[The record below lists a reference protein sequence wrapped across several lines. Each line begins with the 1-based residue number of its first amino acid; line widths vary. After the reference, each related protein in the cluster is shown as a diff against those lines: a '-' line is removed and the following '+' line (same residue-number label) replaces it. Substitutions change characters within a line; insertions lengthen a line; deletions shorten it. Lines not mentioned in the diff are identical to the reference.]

1 MLTGVETV
9 LEYDKIK
16 VLLKKY
22 TASQL
27 GAARVEALMPS
38 DDVTT
43 VRQQQKLCS
52 EAKTFHQFHGGIPLG
67 GLKHIGSSLRHA
79 AKVGSILD
87 AEELID
93 IGKVARIPSDIHRAF
108 AKRNRDDFP
117 HLCSIIDAL
126 PTFPALVEAIAD
138 CISPDAEILDRASP
152 TLRAIRRKLSSLRQN
167 IHEKLEAML
176 RSPDYLKSVQEPVIT
191 SRNNRY
197 VLPIKQEARTFFR
210 GVVQGQSTSG
220 ATFFMEPLAIV
231 EMNNALHE
239 AAEAEHRE
247 IRRILLELA
256 DVVRENLEEL
266 EYALELLAELDFLNA
281 KARFSLAL
289 NAVEPVLNTDGVVK
303 LVDARHPL
311 LEFHLKKATPPPN
324 GQGGKPTPVRVV
336 QGGEGQALALRV
348 GGKPTPV
355 RVVPTNI
362 HIGKSF
368 KTLVITGPNTGGK
381 TVVLKTVGLL
391 ALMAQSGLHI
401 PAAHGSQTAIFHQIF
416 ADIGDE
422 QGIEQN
428 LSTFS
433 SHITKIAAMLDR
445 LADADDTHSLVLLDE
460 IGAGTD
466 PSEGTALSMALLD
479 WLAQHEV
486 NTIVTTHYG
495 ALKAYAHAQPQM
507 ENASMEFDWTT
518 LRPTYRVQVGVP
530 GSSNAIKIAAQ
541 LGIRAEVLDEAQTH
555 LGNNNVAVE
564 ELLVELQQQKD
575 DLETE
580 RVRLQEKI
588 RDAEKTTQK
597 HEQLVQ
603 NFETERKILKEKAET
618 EAMDIVSNA
627 RRTVEKL
634 IADIR
639 RENASKASIQQAFSQ
654 IETAKKQLKP
664 KPKPQRK
671 KRQNFATPKVSVG
684 DKVRIKKLNRFGEV
698 TSIAPKSS
706 SPLKIVVGNMHIQVA
721 YAEID
726 QVQPKS
732 QVANISASVLDI
744 QHDKASTVQSELN
757 IRGMLVHEALD
768 ITDKY
773 LDDAYLANMST
784 ARILHGKG
792 TGALR
797 NAVHEELR
805 HNPRVTKYQFAPQ
818 SQGGEGVTVVT
829 FKD

>member
-1 MLTGVETV
+1 
-9 LEYDKIK
+9 
-16 VLLKKY
+16 
-22 TASQL
+22 
-27 GAARVEALMPS
+27 
-38 DDVTT
+38 
-43 VRQQQKLCS
+43 
-52 EAKTFHQFHGGIPLG
+52 
-67 GLKHIGSSLRHA
+67 
-79 AKVGSILD
+79 
-87 AEELID
+87 
-93 IGKVARIPSDIHRAF
+93 
-108 AKRNRDDFP
+108 
-117 HLCSIIDAL
+117 
-126 PTFPALVEAIAD
+126 
-138 CISPDAEILDRASP
+138 
-152 TLRAIRRKLSSLRQN
+152 
-167 IHEKLEAML
+167 ML
-176 RSPDYLKSVQEPVIT
+176 RSPDYLKSIQEPVIT

-197 VLPIKQEARTFFR
+197 VLPIKQEARAFFR

-239 AAEAEHRE
+239 ASEAEHRE
-247 IRRILLELA
+247 IRRILLELT
-256 DVVRENLEEL
+256 DVVRENLSEL
-266 EYALELLAELDFLNA
+266 EFALELLAELDFLNA

-289 NAVEPVLNTDGVVK
+289 NAVEPMLNTDGIVK
-303 LVDARHPL
+303 LIQARHPL
-311 LEFHLKKATPPPN
+311 LEFHLKKATPPPGN
-324 GQGGKPTPVRVV
+324 PTP
-336 QGGEGQALALRV
+336 A
-348 GGKPTPV
+348 

-381 TVVLKTVGLL
+381 TVVLKTIGLL

-433 SHITKIAAMLDR
+433 SHITKIAAMLAQ
-445 LADADDTHSLVLLDE
+445 LADADETHSLVLLDE

-466 PSEGTALSMALLD
+466 PGEGTALSMALLD
-479 WLAQHEV
+479 WLAQHQA

-530 GSSNAIKIAAQ
+530 GSSNALKIAAQ
-541 LGIRAEVLDEAQTH
+541 LGIPAEVLDEAQTH
-555 LGNNNVAVE
+555 LGNNTVAVE

-575 DLETE
+575 ALETE
-580 RVRLQEKI
+580 RILLEKKI
-588 RDAEKTTQK
+588 REAEKTTQK
-597 HEQLVQ
+597 HERLVQ
-603 NFETERKILKEKAET
+603 NFETERKTRKEKAET
-618 EAMDIVSNA
+618 EAMDIVANA

-639 RENASKASIQQAFSQ
+639 RENASKASIQKAFSQ

-664 KPKPQRK
+664 SPPVKKQPKRI
-671 KRQNFATPKVSVG
+671 TPKVAIG
-684 DKVRIKKLNRFGEV
+684 DKVRVKKLNRFGEV

-706 SPLKIVVGNMHIQVA
+706 SPLKIVVGNMHIQAA
-721 YAEID
+721 YSEID
-726 QVQPKS
+726 EVQPKS
-732 QVANISASVLDI
+732 QVANISTSVLDI
-744 QHDKASTVQSELN
+744 QHQKANTIQSELN
-757 IRGMLVHEALD
+757 IRGLLVHEALD

-773 LDDAYLANMST
+773 LDDAYLAGMPT

-797 NAVHEELR
+797 NAVHQELR
-805 HNPRVTKYQFAPQ
+805 DNPRVTKYQFAPQ

>member
-1 MLTGVETV
+1 MLTGVESV

-27 GAARVEALMPS
+27 GSARVEALMPS
-38 DDVTT
+38 DDAAT
-43 VRQQQKLCS
+43 VQQQQKLCS
-52 EAKTFHQFHGGIPLG
+52 EAKTFHQLHGGVPLG
-67 GLKHIGSSLRHA
+67 GLKHIGNSLRHA
-79 AKVGSILD
+79 AKAGSILD
-87 AEELID
+87 AEELLD

-108 AKRNRDDFP
+108 AKRNPDDFP
-117 HLCSIIDAL
+117 HLFSIVGAL

-138 CISPDAEILDRASP
+138 CLSPDGEILDRASP
-152 TLRAIRRKLSSLRQN
+152 KLRAIRRKLASLRQN
-167 IHEKLEAML
+167 VHEKLEAML
-176 RSPDYLKSVQEPVIT
+176 RSPDYLKSIQEPVIT

-197 VLPIKQEARTFFR
+197 VLPIKQEARAFFR

-239 AAEAEHRE
+239 ASEAEHRE
-247 IRRILLELA
+247 IRRILLELT
-256 DVVRENLEEL
+256 DVVRENLSEL
-266 EYALELLAELDFLNA
+266 EFALELLAELDFLNA

-289 NAVEPVLNTDGVVK
+289 NAVEPMLNTDGIVK
-303 LVDARHPL
+303 LIQARHPL
-311 LEFHLKKATPPPN
+311 LEFHLKKATPPPGN
-324 GQGGKPTPVRVV
+324 PTP
-336 QGGEGQALALRV
+336 A
-348 GGKPTPV
+348 

-381 TVVLKTVGLL
+381 TVVLKTIGLL

-433 SHITKIAAMLDR
+433 SHITKIAAMLAQ
-445 LADADDTHSLVLLDE
+445 LADADETHSLVLLDE

-479 WLAQHEV
+479 WLAQHQA

-530 GSSNAIKIAAQ
+530 GSSNALKIAAQ
-541 LGIRAEVLDEAQTH
+541 LGIPAEVLDEAQTH
-555 LGNNNVAVE
+555 LGNNTVAVE
-564 ELLVELQQQKD
+564 ELLVELQEQKD
-575 DLETE
+575 ALETE
-580 RVRLQEKI
+580 RVLFEKKI
-588 RDAEKTTQK
+588 REAEKTTQK
-597 HEQLVQ
+597 HERLVQ
-603 NFETERKILKEKAET
+603 NFETERNTRKEKAET
-618 EAMDIVSNA
+618 EAMDIVANA

-639 RENASKASIQQAFSQ
+639 RENASKASIQKAFSQ

-664 KPKPQRK
+664 SPPVKKQPKRI
-671 KRQNFATPKVSVG
+671 TPKVAIG
-684 DKVRIKKLNRFGEV
+684 DKVRVKKLNRFGEV

-706 SPLKIVVGNMHIQVA
+706 SPLKIVVGNMHIQAA
-721 YAEID
+721 YSEID

-732 QVANISASVLDI
+732 QVANISTSVLDI
-744 QHDKASTVQSELN
+744 QHQKANTIQSELN
-757 IRGMLVHEALD
+757 IRGLLVHEALD

-773 LDDAYLANMST
+773 LDDAYLAGMPT

-797 NAVHEELR
+797 NAVHQELR
-805 HNPRVTKYQFAPQ
+805 DNPRVTKYQLAPQ

>member
-1 MLTGVETV
+1 MLTGVESV

-38 DDVTT
+38 DDVAT
-43 VRQQQKLCS
+43 VQQQQKLCS
-52 EAKTFHQFHGGIPLG
+52 EAKTFHQLHGGVPLG
-67 GLKHIGSSLRHA
+67 GLKHIGNSLRHA
-79 AKVGSILD
+79 AKAGSILD
-87 AEELID
+87 AEELLD

-108 AKRNRDDFP
+108 AKRNPDDFP
-117 HLCSIIDAL
+117 HLFSIVGAL

-138 CISPDAEILDRASP
+138 CLSPDGEILDRASP
-152 TLRAIRRKLSSLRQN
+152 KLRAIRRKLASLRQN
-167 IHEKLEAML
+167 VHEKLEAML
-176 RSPDYLKSVQEPVIT
+176 RSPDYLKSIQEPVIT

-197 VLPIKQEARTFFR
+197 VLPIKQEARAFFR

-239 AAEAEHRE
+239 ASEAEHRE
-247 IRRILLELA
+247 IRRILLELT
-256 DVVRENLEEL
+256 DVVRENLSEL
-266 EYALELLAELDFLNA
+266 EFALELLAELDFLNA

-289 NAVEPVLNTDGVVK
+289 NAVEPMLNTDGIVK
-303 LVDARHPL
+303 LIQARHPL
-311 LEFHLKKATPPPN
+311 LEFHLKKATPPPGN
-324 GQGGKPTPVRVV
+324 PTP
-336 QGGEGQALALRV
+336 A
-348 GGKPTPV
+348 

-362 HIGKSF
+362 HIGKAF

-381 TVVLKTVGLL
+381 TVVLKTIGLL

-433 SHITKIAAMLDR
+433 SHITKIAAMLAQ
-445 LADADDTHSLVLLDE
+445 LADADETHSLVLLDE

-479 WLAQHEV
+479 WLAQHQA

-530 GSSNAIKIAAQ
+530 GSSNALKIAAQ
-541 LGIRAEVLDEAQTH
+541 LGIPAEVLDEAQTH
-555 LGNNNVAVE
+555 LGNNTVAVE

-575 DLETE
+575 ALETE
-580 RVRLQEKI
+580 RVRLEKKI
-588 RDAEKTTQK
+588 REAEQTTQK
-597 HEQLVQ
+597 HERLVQ
-603 NFETERKILKEKAET
+603 NFETERNTRKEKAET
-618 EAMDIVSNA
+618 EAMDIVANA

-639 RENASKASIQQAFSQ
+639 RENASKASIQKAFSQ

-664 KPKPQRK
+664 SPPVKKQPKRVTQ
-671 KRQNFATPKVSVG
+671 KVAIG
-684 DKVRIKKLNRFGEV
+684 DKVRVKKLNRFGEV

-706 SPLKIVVGNMHIQVA
+706 SPLKIVVGNMHIQAA
-721 YAEID
+721 YSEID

-732 QVANISASVLDI
+732 QVANISTSVLDI
-744 QHDKASTVQSELN
+744 QHQKANTIQSELN
-757 IRGMLVHEALD
+757 IRGLLVHEALD

-773 LDDAYLANMST
+773 LDDAYLAGMPT

-805 HNPRVTKYQFAPQ
+805 DNPRVTKYQFAPQ